1 MKKIFLTLAA
11 LALMANA
18 LAQAPFRIDTSYQT
32 YQHFDYDAWVSEDSL
47 MKGKLPDILNVYGG
61 NSRGSCDV
69 LQYNFT
75 DKSKGMNV
83 VGLSAIVHVTTLYGP
98 LYPAEYLLLYDDDD
112 SIGDFQPKA
121 QVQFEITDTPASTEY
136 RYSYL
141 YTLCGQQCWPHDII
155 DTQLWVFEYYFD
167 SAITVHDSFYVGCT
181 DRSFLPRL
189 EGNEWSNYYAYQGE
203 RYFFATFESMR
214 NMGGCQRPH
223 ILWKYFDWRYPT
235 SGWRHYD
242 SEKLLLV
249 MPIIEVYDTVITG
262 PSGCPKTE
270 GAFVR
275 GNYSDTVT
283 VQWDSDSLHPAHLV
297 SWGPAGT
304 WPNDGNIDTVWGDN
318 KWVFTDTAYQDDYM
332 VAYVSTL
339 CTDWDSVRHSVW
351 SSALSWRLHNWN
363 MGGHDDDVGIP
374 DDRSDLAR
382 FTHIMP
388 NPASHAAMVASSFR
402 IEKVEAYNAA
412 GTKVLDQAVG
422 ALNATLDLDG
432 WPQGAYVLL
441 VRTAAGT
448 TAKRLV
454 VQ

>member
-1 MKKIFLTLAA
+1 MKKFVLTLTA

-32 YQHFDYDAWVSEDSL
+32 YQHFDYDAWVSEDSVMHSKAIFNL
-47 MKGKLPDILNVYGG
+47 MRMGDIDL
-61 NSRGSCDV
+61 
-69 LQYNFT
+69 LQYNYT
-75 DKSKGMNV
+75 DDPKGTRV
-83 VGLSAIVHVTTLYGP
+83 VGLFAVFTIFHEETHP
-98 LYPAEYLLLYDDDD
+98 MIPPEYLLLYDDSDSAGVFVSKAQAPWEESELAELPLFHWSQYPGVCGEQHWPLDDD
-112 SIGDFQPKA
+112 SSSLVRQ
-121 QVQFEITDTPASTEY
+121 
-136 RYSYL
+136 
-141 YTLCGQQCWPHDII
+141 
-155 DTQLWVFEYYFD
+155 FEYYFD
-167 SAITVHDSFYVGCT
+167 SAITVYDSFYVGCT
-181 DRSFLPRL
+181 NRFFM
-189 EGNEWSNYYAYQGE
+189 GE
-203 RYFFATFESMR
+203 TPTGSPYDFNRAASYMEFGPIEVTGA
-214 NMGGCQRPH
+214 NCPLPH
-223 ILWKYFDWRYPT
+223 ILQMYYNFSNPMD
-235 SGWRHYD
+235 GWRHFD
-242 SEKLLLV
+242 NHRFLLV

-382 FTHIMP
+382 FTHVMP

-422 ALNATLDLDG
+422 TLNATLDLDG

>member
-1 MKKIFLTLAA
+1 MKNKFLIIAA
-11 LALMANA
+11 MALMANA
-18 LAQAPFRIDTSYQT
+18 FAQVPFHIDTSYQA
-32 YQHFDYDAWVSEDSL
+32 YQEFDFDEWVRADSS
-47 MKGKLPDILNVYGG
+47 MHSKYAFQHNFINGSSDI
-61 NSRGSCDV
+61 
-69 LQYNFT
+69 LQYNHT
-75 DKSKGMNV
+75 DNPQGVNV
-83 VGLSAIVHVTTLYGP
+83 VGLHAVIILGIGGVP
-98 LYPAEYLLLYDDDD
+98 LRPLIPPEYLLLYDD
-112 SIGDFQPKA
+112 SAGIFQPKA
-121 QVQFEITDTPASTEY
+121 QIQWEETDTAGRPLFYWSQY
-136 RYSYL
+136 WGV
-141 YTLCGQQCWPHDII
+141 CGGEHWLLDSFTFPN
-155 DTQLWVFEYYFD
+155 TRVFEYYFD
-167 SAITVHDSFYVGCT
+167 KPITVYDSFYVGCT
-181 DRSFLPRL
+181 NRAAQIVNEGENPPSMNL
-189 EGNEWSNYYAYQGE
+189 EFG
-203 RYFFATFESMR
+203 YFNWGPTVDIYTD
-214 NMGGCQRPH
+214 CPTPH
-223 ILWKYFDWRYPT
+223 ILWRFYSFMDTAAGWRY
-235 SGWRHYD
+235 YD
-242 SEKLLLV
+242 SQKFLLV
-249 MPIIEVYDTVITG
+249 LPIIEVYDTIT
-262 PSGCPKTE
+262 PDLPACHQPE

-275 GNYSDTVT
+275 GNYCDTVT
-283 VQWDSDSLHPAHLV
+283 IQWDYDSLHPDYLV
-297 SWGPAGT
+297 SWGPTGT

-402 IEKVEAYNAA
+402 IERVEAYNAA